1 MTPDA
6 TKPALWSA
14 GFVIFNPFLFNGA
27 GLESRTMQE
36 YHNSTA
42 IQNSESAPAHVFV
55 TDKETRK
62 IKTNHQ
68 QLAHVINRMTARLG
82 FPDKAARCVAGLH
95 GLLNGRE
102 THSFPALIAHKY
114 AARQFNYT
122 GKEENSDVF
131 MGRFLDALKDAEIK
145 AGRNCFEI
153 ERANGVTT
161 IITTYHADYIGEAAL
176 WALTEA
182 RASAEWQKHPAK
194 AVTDELIDR
203 AIARLP
209 VRTAPPPREQS
220 DGASI
225 TDGAIIKG
233 LWTKIDTLTEAT
245 LRKVALAGGDPLAE
259 LEKVQLRQRRIAVEV
274 RREQLER
281 DRLAKEAEYY
291 ATLDWLAD
299 THTHTDG
306 KNISDNSQ
314 NISTGGDHPSDADH
328 PTICRMDL
336 AKVQQKQHVF
346 SEVAP
351 NGDSANGD
359 PPKLLAALASITEG
373 IPVLAV
379 WGVADG
385 MCDCPK
391 GSECRTPGKHPCPRF
406 APHGVHSATLDK
418 ALVRMWYAKDPR
430 INFGQAMGGDLNL
443 VCIDIDPRNGG
454 SESYF
459 DLVQHYGEDAFPETR
474 EKTTGGNGWH
484 KLYRLSKPITGN
496 GEVKAKLAPGIDVK
510 GAGGMIVAPL
520 GDHVSGRTYGHDTG
534 REIALAP
541 VWMEERIIK
550 AVEAESAPEPIK
562 FQADKGRA
570 SASTA
575 GGRHFPKGERNDG
588 LRDVACGRWIYGFAA
603 DAHALFEQVREV
615 RDTRCEHV
623 PGDPPPTDAEV
634 WDLTLRTVRKYARGE
649 SQRQGMTASV

>member
-1 MTPDA
+1 MSAQPSSFTP
-6 TKPALWSA
+6 T
-14 GFVIFNPFLFNGA
+14 
-27 GLESRTMQE
+27 
-36 YHNSTA
+36 
-42 IQNSESAPAHVFV
+42 APAHVFV

-68 QLAHVINRMTARLG
+68 WLQHVLNRMTARLG

-145 AGRNCFEI
+145 AGRKCFEI

-182 RASAEWQKHPAK
+182 RASEEWQKHPAK

-209 VRTAPPPREQS
+209 ERVAPEPGVTS

-225 TDGAIIKG
+225 TDDAIIKG

-306 KNISDNSQ
+306 NSISDNFEKF
-314 NISTGGDHPSDADH
+314 STGSAPPPAAAPPPALAPKTAP
-328 PTICRMDL
+328 PTAGGVPTTCRMDL

-359 PPKLLAALASITEG
+359 PPKLLAALASIAEG

-379 WGVADG
+379 WGVAAG
-385 MCDCPK
+385 MCNCPK

-634 WDLTLRTVRKYARGE
+634 WDLTLRTVRKYARGAA
-649 SQRQGMTASV
+649 QRQGVTASV